1 MSNVCSPT
9 HTPTPDAVTP
19 AGPRDTGALWRNVS
33 FTLMWT
39 SVAASGFGDRL
50 IQLAG
55 WSLLGMSL
63 PGVQASSVQAGISFF
78 FFLPYLFISPLG
90 GWLADTLPR
99 KWIMLACDESRGLLL
114 LWGLLLVPAGTVMAL
129 GPEHHWK
136 VYGLVLAV
144 GCFAAVFTPT
154 RNAMVPQVVPGRH
167 LQAANAVILGI
178 AVISSL
184 IGLLVGGWMIGY
196 WSLKAGLGFGVGL
209 YMISG
214 TFFAFMSVR
223 AHPQVATRRVS
234 QWRRMVEGAKYIH
247 HRRSLVEL
255 VSLTI
260 LFWAAAQVFM
270 ASLAA
275 LCKQRYGIPDSGIE
289 SHIAYLGAA
298 TGFGMLS
305 SSLVVAWIN
314 TRRESSWT
322 AMAGLAVTGVCFL
335 AMAVNPSFELG
346 LALSFVT
353 GFFGNVAMIVVA
365 TLMQSLA
372 PDHVRGRVFGV
383 REVLTTTSAVA
394 VNLVIWQLPSDADR
408 WTILAM
414 YPLAGLL
421 AVVGGVGLCRELGRG
436 PMPSV
441 SANVYWRLGR
451 LYCLVWHRLRWVGR
465 HHLPKQG
472 PFILAANHTTGLDGF
487 VLQAASPRPVRW
499 VMLEA
504 YLFGCLGPLWKAF
517 RPITLALND
526 SDRTAIRRI
535 VTALED
541 GEPVGIFPE
550 GRLQRDHRVLG
561 EFEPGVGLIARRS
574 GAPIVPAWIDGTPR
588 THSMLS
594 HFLLPSRTTV
604 LFGRPFTPGPEM
616 SNEQIAQ
623 ELRSRMLEL
632 AASVP
637 AGH

>member
-9 HTPTPDAVTP
+9 PPPPPDVVTP
-19 AGPRDTGALWRNVS
+19 AEQRDVGALWRNVS

-144 GCFAAVFTPT
+144 GCFAAIFTPT

-184 IGLLVGGWMIGY
+184 IGLLVGGWIIEH

-209 YMISG
+209 YMVSG
-214 TFFAFMSVR
+214 TFFAFMTVR
-223 AHPQVATRRVS
+223 GHPQVATKRVS
-234 QWRRMVEGAKYIH
+234 QWHRMVEGARYIR

-255 VSLTI
+255 TSLTI

-275 LCKQRYGIPDSGIE
+275 LCKRRYGIPDSGIE

-322 AMAGLAVTGVCFL
+322 AMAGLAFTGVCFL

-383 REVLTTTSAVA
+383 REVLTTTSAVV
-394 VNLVIWQLPSDADR
+394 VNLIIWQLPSDADR

-421 AVVGGVGLCRELGRG
+421 AVVGIAGLCRELGRG

-465 HHLPKQG
+465 HHLPKEG

-487 VLQAASPRPVRW
+487 VLQATSPRLIRW
-499 VMLEA
+499 VMLRE
-504 YLFGCLGPLWKAF
+504 YLFGWLGPLWKTF
-517 RPITLALND
+517 RPITLAMNA
-526 SDRTAIRRI
+526 SDRTSIRQI
-535 VTALED
+535 VTALER

-561 EFEPGVGLIARRS
+561 AFEPGVGLIARRS
-574 GAPIVPAWIDGTPR
+574 GVPIVPAWINGTPR
-588 THSMLS
+588 TRSMLS

-604 LFGRPFTPGPEM
+604 LFGRPWMPEPGL
-616 SNEQIAQ
+616 SNEQVAQ
-623 ELRSRMLEL
+623 RLREKMLDL
-632 AASVP
+632 AESLDK
-637 AGH
+637 